1 MSTSINCKS
10 SVANRLRIAIHKLRY
25 IHFLLYAAVFFFPPT
40 LLSLMASHTA
50 WTVFCCSRS
59 LNMQLYKQSIR
70 TQGEVNPTCSFKV
83 AGHLG
88 ISLFRRAGVQVRLNS
103 ARIEQGKINSWQEVN
118 IFHLGCWNYG
128 DHILVSGVD
137 LECRLMDLI
146 ESGWTEWHHS
156 STSER
161 QDWVITCVDLMLAL
175 YKIKKKICR
184 AAKC

>member
-1 MSTSINCKS
+1 MNCKS

-25 IHFLLYAAVFFFPPT
+25 IHFLLYAAVFFSPPT

-118 IFHLGCWNYG
+118 IFHLSLLKLWGPHFGHRCRPGMQINGFNWIWL
-128 DHILVSGVD
+128 DRMAPLVYV
-137 LECRLMDLI
+137 
-146 ESGWTEWHHS
+146 W
-156 STSER
+156 
-161 QDWVITCVDLMLAL
+161 
-175 YKIKKKICR
+175 
-184 AAKC
+184 AAGLSDYVRRFDVGIV